1 MEKGR
6 EKGRERER
14 EKEREEERKV
24 GQVEAKR
31 LRKKVPVAEQS
42 EQGGAWTGR
51 RRSVPTTIFF
61 NNIILYFLS
70 NLSLSFSA

>member
-1 MEKGR
+1 MWTRSFQR
-6 EKGRERER
+6 EKGAM
-14 EKEREEERKV
+14 KKINPSDK
-24 GQVEAKR
+24 VEAKK